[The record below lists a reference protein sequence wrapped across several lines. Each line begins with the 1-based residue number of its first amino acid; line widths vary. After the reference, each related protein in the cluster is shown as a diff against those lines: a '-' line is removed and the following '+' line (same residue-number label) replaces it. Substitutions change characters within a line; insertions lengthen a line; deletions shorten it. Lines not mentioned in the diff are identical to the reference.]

1 MKALTILII
10 IIATLIIWSL
20 YSFIPLR
27 NIEEPNYT
35 VTEKKDGYEI
45 RQYDAYI
52 IATTDVA
59 GNYRDGLSEG
69 FRIIAG
75 YIFGGNTSQEKL
87 AMTIPVTESSSEKIA
102 MTAPVLEGAS
112 GEGNENDVR
121 SIAFV
126 MPSSYT
132 LDTLPIPNDDRVQ
145 LIAIPERTVAV
156 RKFGW
161 YAYPKRIATQKE
173 KLRESLERD
182 DIEAAGDITTAYY
195 NQPFS
200 MPLFLRNEIMLKVE
214 IEE

>member
-1 MKALTILII
+1 MKIITVSII
-10 IIATLIIWSL
+10 IIAVLIIWSL

-35 VTEKKDGYEI
+35 VLEKKNGYEI
-45 RQYDAYI
+45 RQYETYI
-52 IATTDVA
+52 TATTQVA
-59 GNYRDGLSEG
+59 GNYSEGLSEG

-87 AMTIPVTESSSEKIA
+87 AMTAPVTEQTPEKIA

-112 GEGNENDVR
+112 SNDNQTR

-126 MPSSYT
+126 MPSKYT

-145 LIAIPERTVAV
+145 LIEIPERTVAV

-161 YAYPKRIATQKE
+161 YAYPARNAKQ
-173 KLRESLERD
+173 RESLLVNLERD
-182 DIEAAGDITTAYY
+182 GIDPIGETTNAYY

-200 MPLFLRNEIMLKVE
+200 MPLFLRNEVMVEVE
-214 IEE
+214 IGE